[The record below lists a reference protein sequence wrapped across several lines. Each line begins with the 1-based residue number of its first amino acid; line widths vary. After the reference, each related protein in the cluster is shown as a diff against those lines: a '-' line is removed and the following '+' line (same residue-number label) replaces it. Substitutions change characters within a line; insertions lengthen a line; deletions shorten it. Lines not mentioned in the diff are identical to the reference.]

1 MSTSPAAARQPASL
15 SEADVAAFLQANPDF
30 FQRHGELLGSLSLP
44 HASGGAVSLVER
56 QIEVLRE
63 KNQAA
68 DTRLAE
74 LVSIARANEQL
85 AVKIH
90 QFTRRLLRAP
100 TRRAI
105 LTEIEVGFRDCF
117 DITQTVL
124 LLFNAG
130 ANTADLRFVR
140 AVAPS
145 DPQLAGFETL
155 LTSGRPRCGQIRDTQ
170 REFIFGTDSGGVGSV
185 ALVPLASIEGPL
197 GLLVLGSLNN
207 QRFHPGMST
216 EFLTLLGESI
226 SDALA
231 RD

>member
-1 MSTSPAAARQPASL
+1 MSTSPAAARPEATL
-15 SEADVAAFLQANPDF
+15 SEQDVAAYLQATPDF
-30 FQRHGELLGSLSLP
+30 FQRHGELLATLRLP

-56 QIEVLRE
+56 QIEVMRE
-63 KNQAA
+63 KTQAA
-68 DTRLAE
+68 DARLAE
-74 LVSIARANEQL
+74 LVSIARSNEQL

-90 QFTRRLLRAP
+90 QFTRRLMRAP

-105 LTEIEVGFRDCF
+105 LTEIEAGFRDCF

-130 ANTADLRFVR
+130 ANTTDLRFVR
-140 AVAPS
+140 AVAQG

-155 LTSGRPRCGQIRDTQ
+155 LSSGRPRCGQIRDTQ
-170 REFIFGTDSGGVGSV
+170 REFIFGTDSGAVGSV
-185 ALVPLASIEGPL
+185 ALVPLSCIAGPL
-197 GLLVLGSLNN
+197 GLLVLGSLNS